1 MLKCVNGNY
10 IEMSAEEI
18 AEAEKAYEVSV
29 ERERE
34 TFLAL
39 PYAERVEYLIRKR
52 YTVSDEIAILRQRE
66 DKVEEFEE
74 YNAFAEECK
83 RIAAGGET

>member
-1 MLKCVNGNY
+1 MLKYVNGNY

-18 AEAEKAYEVSV
+18 AEAEKAYAENI

-34 TFLAL
+34 SFLAL

-52 YTVSDEIAILRQRE
+52 YTISDELAILRQRE
-66 DKVEEFEE
+66 DKPEEFEE
-74 YNAFAEECK
+74 YNEFAEECK
-83 RIAAGGET
+83 RIAAGSEP